1 MRTSNPPPLISR
13 VIIVDVDASIR
24 PILLAAFAA
33 PGFDCKTNNHPNPM
47 TNRLPL
53 MTLRLAAAFF
63 VCLISQSQ
71 NHPTIHASD
80 SPHGLPHAAPEQTGM
95 KNGSL
100 GAIDDLIEQAI
111 GEAKLPG
118 AVVTIGHRGS
128 IVFQKSYG
136 NRRSVP
142 EPEPMQADTV
152 FDLAS
157 LTKPI
162 ATATSIMHLV
172 EAGKI
177 SINDKVA
184 GHLPEFAKEGKQDV
198 TIKQLLLHIGGL
210 IPDNA
215 MADYDGSP
223 EIIRQKFLGLK
234 LNYDPGTKFRYSD
247 VGFQVLGELIQVK
260 TGKTVADY
268 SSEHIFQPLKMT
280 ETGYLPGES
289 LRKRA
294 APTQQRDGQW
304 MVGDVHDPRAY
315 AMGGI
320 AGHAGLFGT
329 ADDLAIYAQMMLQGG
344 SYKGTQV
351 LSPETFKVMTAAY
364 EVPGAKR
371 GLGWDKQSGY
381 SSNRGE
387 SMTQSAFG
395 HGGFTGTAIW
405 IDPELELFVIFL
417 SNRVHPDGKGSVNP
431 LAGAIGKVA
440 ADAAIAARNSQ
451 PGTASKTSPKS
462 PAVVRC
468 GIDVLVQQDF
478 SALAGRRVG
487 LITNH
492 TGVAND
498 GTPTRILLHQS
509 PAVNLVALL
518 SPEHGIAGRLD
529 QENITDTTDPD
540 TGIKVFS
547 LYGKDRKPSPESLQG
562 IDTLVFDI
570 QDIGC
575 RFYTYISTMGEAMRV
590 AGQQN
595 IRFVVL
601 DRPNPING
609 IDMGGP
615 ILDAGTESFVGY
627 HTIPVRHGMTVG
639 EIAAML
645 NAELDLKVDLQVIQ
659 CEGWKREDF
668 YDATGLYWIN
678 PSPNM
683 RTLNQAILYPGVGLL
698 EYTNLSVGRGTD
710 TPFEI
715 IGAPWLDAGV
725 VAAELQSYKLPGVA
739 IIPVRFT
746 PESSKF
752 VNEPCQGLQLLVTD
766 RQSLDPIRLG
776 LAIAV
781 ALKKHHP
788 EQWEHKNYNRL
799 LSSQAIFDALVA
811 GKSVDDLEMIPK
823 VDLESFGKR
832 RKPFLKY

>member
-1 MRTSNPPPLISR
+1 
-13 VIIVDVDASIR
+13 
-24 PILLAAFAA
+24 
-33 PGFDCKTNNHPNPM
+33 M
-47 TNRLPL
+47 TNRLHL
-53 MTLRLAAAFF
+53 ITLRLTAAVFF
-63 VCLISQSQ
+63 LTYLSQ
-71 NHPTIHASD
+71 NLPNTYATDIANRLSHAT
-80 SPHGLPHAAPEQTGM
+80 PEQTGLQ
-95 KNGSL
+95 NGSL
-100 GAIDDLIEQAI
+100 DAIDDLVDQAI
-111 GEAKLPG
+111 SEAKLPG

-142 EPEPMQADTV
+142 EPEPMQVDTV

-172 EAGKI
+172 DAGKI
-177 SINDKVA
+177 NIDDKVA
-184 GHLPEFAKEGKQDV
+184 DHLPEFAKEGKQDV
-198 TIKQLLLHIGGL
+198 TIKQLLLHIGGM

-215 MADYDGSP
+215 MADYTEGP
-223 EIIRQKFLGLK
+223 EIIRQKFLSLK
-234 LNYDPGTKFRYSD
+234 FNYDPGTKFRYSD
-247 VGFQVLGELIQVK
+247 VGFQVLGELIKAK
-260 TGKTVADY
+260 TGKTVAEY

-280 ETGYLPGES
+280 ETGYLPGKT

-344 SYKGTQV
+344 AYKGSQILT
-351 LSPETFKVMTAAY
+351 PETFKAMTAAY
-364 EVPGAKR
+364 DVPGAKR

-387 SMTQSAFG
+387 SMTPSAFG

-405 IDPELELFVIFL
+405 IDPDLELFVIFL
-417 SNRVHPDGKGSVNP
+417 SNRVHPDGKGSVNQ

-440 ADAAIAARNSQ
+440 ADAAIAARNFKPDAAAKQS
-451 PGTASKTSPKS
+451 PISTAT
-462 PAVVRC
+462 VRC
-468 GIDVLVQQDF
+468 GIDVLVQQNF

-492 TGVAND
+492 TGVANN
-498 GTPTRILLHQS
+498 GTPSRILLHQS
-509 PAVNLVALL
+509 PVVNLVALL

-529 QENITDTTDPD
+529 QENITDTVDPD

-590 AGQQN
+590 AGQHD

-615 ILDAGTESFVGY
+615 ILDAGAESFVGY

-639 EIAAML
+639 EIASML
-645 NAELDLKVDLQVIQ
+645 NEELDLKVDLQVIQ

-715 IGAPWLDAGV
+715 IGAPWLDAGK
-725 VAAELQSYKLPGVA
+725 VAAELRSYKLPGVA
-739 IIPVRFT
+739 IIPTRFT

-766 RQSLDPIRLG
+766 RETLDPIRLG

-799 LSSQAIFDALVA
+799 LSSQVVFDALIA
-811 GKSVDDLEMIPK
+811 GKSLDDLTQISQNH
-823 VDLESFGKR
+823 LEPFLNR
-832 RKPFLKY
+832 RKPFLMY

>member
-1 MRTSNPPPLISR
+1 MPS
-13 VIIVDVDASIR
+13 
-24 PILLAAFAA
+24 
-33 PGFDCKTNNHPNPM
+33 
-47 TNRLPL
+47 
-53 MTLRLAAAFF
+53 
-63 VCLISQSQ
+63 
-71 NHPTIHASD
+71 
-80 SPHGLPHAAPEQTGM
+80 
-95 KNGSL
+95 GSL
-100 GAIDDLIEQAI
+100 DMIDDLIEHSI

-136 NRRSVP
+136 NRRTVP
-142 EPEPMQADTV
+142 EPEPMQANTV

-162 ATATSIMHLV
+162 ATATSIMHLAG
-172 EAGKI
+172 AGKI
-177 SINDKVA
+177 SIDDRVA
-184 GHLPEFAKEGKQDV
+184 EHLPEFAKEGKQDV
-198 TIKQLLLHIGGL
+198 TIKQLLLHTGGM

-215 MADYDGSP
+215 MADYTGGP
-223 EIIRQKFLGLK
+223 EVIREKFLSLK
-234 LNYDPGTKFRYSD
+234 FNYDPGTKFRYSD
-247 VGFQVLGELIQVK
+247 VGFQVLGELIYSK
-260 TGKTVADY
+260 TGKTVAEY
-268 SSEHIFQPLKMT
+268 SSENIFQPLKMT
-280 ETGYLPGES
+280 ETGYLPDES

-320 AGHAGLFGT
+320 AGHAGLFST
-329 ADDLAIYAQMMLQGG
+329 SEDLAIYAQMMLQGG
-344 SYKGTQV
+344 SYNGTQI
-351 LSPETFKVMTAAY
+351 LTQESFKVMTTAY

-387 SMTQSAFG
+387 SMTPSAFG

-440 ADAAIAARNSQ
+440 ADAAIAARDSQ
-451 PGTASKTSPKS
+451 PNTSLNPSPTSTA
-462 PAVVRC
+462 AVRC
-468 GIDVLVQQDF
+468 GIDVLVHQNF
-478 SALAGRRVG
+478 SALTGRRVG

-509 PAVNLVALL
+509 PMVNLVALL

-529 QENITDTTDPD
+529 QENITDTVDPD

-590 AGQQN
+590 AGQHN

-639 EIAAML
+639 EIASML
-645 NAELDLKVDLQVIQ
+645 NEELDLKVDLQVIR

-668 YDATGLYWIN
+668 YDATGLYWVN

-725 VAAELQSYKLPGVA
+725 VAAELRRQKLAGVA
-739 IIPVRFT
+739 IIPTRFT

-752 VNEPCQGLQLLVTD
+752 ANEPCQGLQLLVTD
-766 RQSLDPIRLG
+766 RQTLDPIRLG

-781 ALKKHHP
+781 ALQQHHP
-788 EQWEHKNYNRL
+788 NQWEHKNYNRL
-799 LSSQAIFDALVA
+799 LSNQAVFDALVA
-811 GKSVDDLEMIPK
+811 GRSVDELIQISQADI
-823 VDLESFGKR
+823 ESFANR
-832 RKPFLKY
+832 RKPFLKYQQMR

>member
-1 MRTSNPPPLISR
+1 MKKYLPPVTLRLVAAMFLCLIYQSQDR
-13 VIIVDVDASIR
+13 SIAV
-24 PILLAAFAA
+24 AADT
-33 PGFDCKTNNHPNPM
+33 P
-47 TNRLPL
+47 NRLP
-53 MTLRLAAAFF
+53 
-63 VCLISQSQ
+63 
-71 NHPTIHASD
+71 HASC
-80 SPHGLPHAAPEQTGM
+80 EQMGIIP
-95 KNGSL
+95 GSL
-100 GAIDDLIEQAI
+100 DAIDDLVKQAI

-128 IVFQKSYG
+128 IIFQKSYG

-142 EPEPMQADTV
+142 EPEPMKTDTV

-172 EAGKI
+172 DAGKI
-177 SINDKVA
+177 SIDDKVA
-184 GHLPEFAKEGKQDV
+184 VHLPAFAKEGKQAV

-215 MADYDGSP
+215 MADYAGGP
-223 EIIRQKFLGLK
+223 EAIRQKFLGLK
-234 LNYDPGTKFRYSD
+234 FNYDPGTKFRYSD
-247 VGFQVLGELIQVK
+247 VGFQVLGELVHAK
-260 TGKTVADY
+260 TGKTVAEY

-280 ETGYLPGES
+280 ETGYLPGER
-289 LRKRA
+289 LRSRA

-320 AGHAGLFGT
+320 AGHAGLFST
-329 ADDLAIYAQMMLQGG
+329 ADDLAIYAQMMLEGG
-344 SYKGTQV
+344 SFQGTQI
-351 LSPETFKVMTAAY
+351 LSPETFGVMTAAY
-364 EVPGAKR
+364 DVPGAKR
-371 GLGWDKQSGY
+371 GLGWDKRSGY

-387 SMTQSAFG
+387 SMTESAFG

-405 IDPELELFVIFL
+405 IDPDLELFVIFL

-440 ADAAIAARNSQ
+440 ADAAISARNAPTATVSQ
-451 PGTASKTSPKS
+451 SLPITESATG
-462 PAVVRC
+462 VRC
-468 GIDVLVQQDF
+468 GIDVLAQQNF
-478 SALAGRRVG
+478 SALSGRRVG

-492 TGVAND
+492 TGIAID

-509 PAVNLVALL
+509 PAVDLVALL

-529 QENITDTTDPD
+529 QENITDTIDPD

-609 IDMGGP
+609 IDLGGP

-639 EIAAML
+639 EIATML
-645 NAELDLKVDLQVIQ
+645 NAELDLKVDLQVIR
-659 CEGWKREDF
+659 CEGWQRQDF
-668 YDATGLYWIN
+668 YDATGLFWVN

-683 RTLNQAILYPGVGLL
+683 RTLSQAILYPGVGLL

-715 IGAPWLDAGV
+715 IGAPWLDARA
-725 VAAELQSYKLPGVA
+725 VAAELQSNKLPGVA
-739 IIPVRFT
+739 IIPTRFT

-752 VNEPCQGLQLLVTD
+752 ANETCQGLQLLITN
-766 RQSLDPIRLG
+766 RQTLDPIRLG

-788 EQWEHKNYNRL
+788 EQWEHKNYSRL
-799 LSSQAIFDALVA
+799 LSSQTIFAALVA
-811 GKSVDDLEMIPK
+811 GQSVDDLAQIPLA
-823 VDLESFGKR
+823 DLESFVER

>member
-1 MRTSNPPPLISR
+1 
-13 VIIVDVDASIR
+13 
-24 PILLAAFAA
+24 
-33 PGFDCKTNNHPNPM
+33 
-47 TNRLPL
+47 
-53 MTLRLAAAFF
+53 
-63 VCLISQSQ
+63 
-71 NHPTIHASD
+71 
-80 SPHGLPHAAPEQTGM
+80 
-95 KNGSL
+95 
-100 GAIDDLIEQAI
+100 
-111 GEAKLPG
+111 
-118 AVVTIGHRGS
+118 
-128 IVFQKSYG
+128 
-136 NRRSVP
+136 
-142 EPEPMQADTV
+142 
-152 FDLAS
+152 
-157 LTKPI
+157 
-162 ATATSIMHLV
+162 
-172 EAGKI
+172 
-177 SINDKVA
+177 
-184 GHLPEFAKEGKQDV
+184 
-198 TIKQLLLHIGGL
+198 
-210 IPDNA
+210 
-215 MADYDGSP
+215 
-223 EIIRQKFLGLK
+223 
-234 LNYDPGTKFRYSD
+234 
-247 VGFQVLGELIQVK
+247 
-260 TGKTVADY
+260 
-268 SSEHIFQPLKMT
+268 
-280 ETGYLPGES
+280 
-289 LRKRA
+289 
-294 APTQQRDGQW
+294 
-304 MVGDVHDPRAY
+304 
-315 AMGGI
+315 
-320 AGHAGLFGT
+320 
-329 ADDLAIYAQMMLQGG
+329 MMLQGG
-344 SYKGTQV
+344 SYKGTQL
-351 LSPETFKVMTAAY
+351 LSPESFKAMTAAY
-364 EVPGAKR
+364 DVPGAKR

-387 SMTQSAFG
+387 SMTPSAFG

-417 SNRVHPDGKGSVNP
+417 SNRVHPDGNGSVNP

-440 ADAAIAARNSQ
+440 ADAAIAARKSQ
-451 PGTASKTSPKS
+451 SDTATKQSQIST
-462 PAVVRC
+462 ATVRC
-468 GIDVLVQQDF
+468 GIDVLVQQNF

-492 TGVAND
+492 TGVAKD

-509 PAVNLVALL
+509 QAVNLVALL

-529 QENITDTTDPD
+529 QENITDTVDPD

-615 ILDAGTESFVGY
+615 ILDAGAESFVGY

-639 EIAAML
+639 EIASML
-645 NAELDLKVDLQVIQ
+645 NEELDLKVDLQVIQ

-725 VAAELQSYKLPGVA
+725 VAAELRRHKLAGVA
-739 IIPVRFT
+739 IIPTRFT

-766 RQSLDPIRLG
+766 RQTLDPIRLG

-799 LSSQAIFDALVA
+799 LSSQVVFDALIA
-811 GKSVDDLEMIPK
+811 GKSLDDLTQISQNH
-823 VDLESFGKR
+823 LEPFLNR
-832 RKPFLKY
+832 RKPFLMY

>member
-1 MRTSNPPPLISR
+1 
-13 VIIVDVDASIR
+13 
-24 PILLAAFAA
+24 
-33 PGFDCKTNNHPNPM
+33 M
-47 TNRLPL
+47 TNRLHL
-53 MTLRLAAAFF
+53 ITLRLTAAFF
-63 VCLISQSQ
+63 FLTYLSQ
-71 NHPTIHASD
+71 NHPNTYATDIANRLSHAT
-80 SPHGLPHAAPEQTGM
+80 PEQTGM
-95 KNGSL
+95 LNGSL
-100 GAIDDLIEQAI
+100 DVIDDLVDQAI
-111 GEAKLPG
+111 SEAKLPG

-128 IVFQKSYG
+128 IVFRKSYG

-142 EPEPMQADTV
+142 ETEPMQADTV

-172 EAGKI
+172 DAGI
-177 SINDKVA
+177 INIDDKVA
-184 GHLPEFAKEGKQDV
+184 VHLPEFAKEGKQDV
-198 TIKQLLLHIGGL
+198 TIEQLLLHIGGM

-215 MADYDGSP
+215 MADYTEDH
-223 EIIRQKFLGLK
+223 EIIRQKFLSLK
-234 LNYDPGTKFRYSD
+234 FNYDPGTKFRYSD
-247 VGFQVLGELIQVK
+247 VGFQVLGELIKAK
-260 TGKTVADY
+260 TGKTVAEY

-280 ETGYLPGES
+280 ETGYLPGET

-304 MVGDVHDPRAY
+304 MVGEVHDPRAY

-344 SYKGTQV
+344 SYKGTQI
-351 LSPETFKVMTAAY
+351 LTPETFKAMTAAY
-364 EVPGAKR
+364 GVPGAKR

-417 SNRVHPDGKGSVNP
+417 SNRVHPDGKGSVNQ

-451 PGTASKTSPKS
+451 SDAAAKQSPNSTAT
-462 PAVVRC
+462 VRC
-468 GIDVLVQQDF
+468 GIDVLVQQKF
-478 SALAGRRVG
+478 SSLAGRRVG

-509 PAVNLVALL
+509 PVVNLVALL

-529 QENITDTTDPD
+529 QENITDTVDPD

-590 AGQQN
+590 AGQHD

-615 ILDAGTESFVGY
+615 VLDAGTESFVGY

-639 EIAAML
+639 EIASML
-645 NAELDLKVDLQVIQ
+645 NEELDLKVDLQVIR
-659 CEGWKREDF
+659 CEGWNREDF

-715 IGAPWLDAGV
+715 IGAPWLDAGK
-725 VAAELQSYKLPGVA
+725 VAAELRSYKLPGVA
-739 IIPVRFT
+739 IIPTRFT

-752 VNEPCQGLQLLVTD
+752 MNEPCQGLQLLVTD
-766 RQSLDPIRLG
+766 RETLDPNRLG

-799 LSSQAIFDALVA
+799 LSSQVVFDALIA
-811 GKSVDDLEMIPK
+811 GKSLDDLTQISQNH
-823 VDLESFGKR
+823 LETFLNR
-832 RKPFLKY
+832 RKPFLMY

>member
-1 MRTSNPPPLISR
+1 MNNHKDPMNYRPTLLPWRYAAAIFVCSTLAWLNQPITLADDTSNR
-13 VIIVDVDASIR
+13 
-24 PILLAAFAA
+24 
-33 PGFDCKTNNHPNPM
+33 
-47 TNRLPL
+47 
-53 MTLRLAAAFF
+53 
-63 VCLISQSQ
+63 
-71 NHPTIHASD
+71 
-80 SPHGLPHAAPEQTGM
+80 LPHAAPETTGM
-95 KNGSL
+95 SPESL
-100 GAIDDLIEQAI
+100 DAIDDLIEHAI
-111 GEAKLPG
+111 EESKMPG

-142 EPEPMQADTV
+142 EPEPMQPDTV

-162 ATATSIMHLV
+162 ATATSIMHLI

-177 SINDKVA
+177 GINDKVA
-184 GHLPEFAKEGKQDV
+184 DHLPTFASEGKQDV

-215 MADYDGSP
+215 MSDYADGP
-223 EIIRQKFLGLK
+223 EVSRQNFLALKF
-234 LNYDPGTKFRYSD
+234 NYDPGTKFRYSD
-247 VGFQVLGELIQVK
+247 VGFQVLGELIHAK
-260 TGKTVADY
+260 TGKTVAQY
-268 SSEHIFQPLKMT
+268 SSENIFQPLNMT
-280 ETGYLPGES
+280 ETGYLPNES

-294 APTQQRDGQW
+294 ATTQQRDGQW
-304 MVGDVHDPRAY
+304 MVGEVHDPRAY

-329 ADDLAIYAQMMLQGG
+329 AEDLAVYAQMMLESG
-344 SYKGTQV
+344 SYKGTKI
-351 LSPETFKVMTAAY
+351 LSTEIVNTMTAAY
-364 EVPGAKR
+364 DVPGAKR
-371 GLGWDKQSGY
+371 GLGWDKRSGY

-387 SMTQSAFG
+387 SMTDSAFG

-440 ADAAIAARNSQ
+440 ADAAIAARHTDATVAEKPSQ
-451 PGTASKTSPKS
+451 TST
-462 PAVVRC
+462 VRC
-468 GIDVLVQQDF
+468 GIDVLAQQNF
-478 SALAGRRVG
+478 APLSGRRVG

-492 TGVAND
+492 TGVAMD

-509 PAVNLVALL
+509 PAVELVALL

-529 QENITDTTDPD
+529 QENINDSVDPD
-540 TGIKVFS
+540 TGVKVYS

-570 QDIGC
+570 QDVGC

-590 AGQQN
+590 AGQNN

-645 NAELDLKVDLQVIQ
+645 NQELDLKVDLQVIL

-668 YDATGLYWIN
+668 YDATKLFWVN

-683 RTLNQAILYPGVGLL
+683 RTLNQAILYPGIGLL

-715 IGAPWLDAGV
+715 IGAPWMDASAV
-725 VAAELQSYKLPGVA
+725 TAELNSSDLAGIA
-739 IIPVRFT
+739 IIPTRFK

-752 VNEPCQGLQLLVTD
+752 ENEECQGLQLLITD
-766 RQSLDPIRLG
+766 RKSLDPLRVG
-776 LAIAV
+776 FAIAA
-781 ALKKHHP
+781 ALRKLHP
-788 EQWEHKNYNRL
+788 DQWEHKNYNRL
-799 LSSQAIFDALVA
+799 LSNQKLFDALVA
-811 GKSVDDLEMIPK
+811 GTSIDELLQIPID
-823 VDLESFGKR
+823 DLESFAQR
-832 RKPFLKY
+832 RKLFLMY

>member
-1 MRTSNPPPLISR
+1 M
-13 VIIVDVDASIR
+13 A
-24 PILLAAFAA
+24 
-33 PGFDCKTNNHPNPM
+33 K
-47 TNRLPL
+47 
-53 MTLRLAAAFF
+53 
-63 VCLISQSQ
+63 
-71 NHPTIHASD
+71 
-80 SPHGLPHAAPEQTGM
+80 
-95 KNGSL
+95 GSL
-100 GAIDDLIEQAI
+100 DAINDLVEQAI

-118 AVVTIGHRGS
+118 AVVTIGYRGS

-142 EPEPMQADTV
+142 VSEPMQNDTV

-172 EAGKI
+172 DRGKI
-177 SINDKVA
+177 SIDDKVA
-184 GHLPEFAKEGKQDV
+184 DHLPDFAKEGKQDV
-198 TIKQLLLHIGGL
+198 TVKQLLLHIGGL

-215 MADYDGSP
+215 MADYSDGP
-223 EIIRQKFLGLK
+223 EITRQKFLGLK
-234 LNYDPGTKFRYSD
+234 FNYQPGTKFRYSD
-247 VGFQVLGELIQVK
+247 VGFQVLGELILAK
-260 TGKTVADY
+260 TGKTVAEY
-268 SSEHIFQPLKMT
+268 SSENIFQPLKMI

-304 MVGDVHDPRAY
+304 MVGEVHDPRAY

-329 ADDLAIYAQMMLQGG
+329 ADDLAIYSQMMLQGG
-344 SYKGTQV
+344 SYKGIQI
-351 LSPETFKVMTAAY
+351 LAKETFDAMTAAY
-364 EVPGAKR
+364 EVPNAKR

-387 SMTQSAFG
+387 SMTPSAFG

-440 ADAAIAARNSQ
+440 ADAAIAALGAQAGIAPNPAPQ
-451 PGTASKTSPKS
+451 S
-462 PAVVRC
+462 PAIVRC
-468 GIDVLVQQDF
+468 GIDVLVQQNF
-478 SALAGRRVG
+478 SALSGRRVG

-492 TGVAND
+492 TGVARD
-498 GTPTRILLHQS
+498 GTPSRILLHQS

-529 QENITDTTDPD
+529 QENITDTIDPD

-570 QDIGC
+570 QDVGC

-590 AGQQN
+590 AGQHS

-609 IDMGGP
+609 MDIGGP
-615 ILDAGTESFVGY
+615 ILDAGAESFVGF

-639 EIAAML
+639 EIAALL
-645 NAELDLKVDLQVIQ
+645 NEELDLKVDLQVIR

-668 YDATGLYWIN
+668 YDATGLFWVN

-715 IGAPWLDAGV
+715 IGAPWLDARA
-725 VAAELQSYKLPGVA
+725 VAAELQSSKLSGVA
-739 IIPVRFT
+739 IIPTRFT
-746 PESSKF
+746 PGSSKF

-766 RQSLDPIRLG
+766 RRTLDPIRLG

-788 EQWEHKNYNRL
+788 GQWEHKNFNRL
-799 LSSQAIFDALVA
+799 LSSQEIFDALVA
-811 GKSVDDLEMIPK
+811 GQSVEELLQVTQPNLQAF
-823 VDLESFGKR
+823 VQR